1 MRSVSNI
8 VSNDFSVFWND
19 FFGSLKVAK
28 IDGEPWFNEKEVA
41 NMMKVTPS
49 KDMIDEV
56 DKVTLSS
63 GEFAIN
69 KHGVDTIIKNAQC
82 FEVGYFRKWI
92 DTEILP
98 FFRSNNEETEML
110 TYEDNVDY
118 LVFNKNGIPVTT
130 SRAIAKLVGKSNLE
144 ICCAIDEEINYLYNE
159 PCDSLDLRIII
170 NDFRKS
176 YYLNEDYEK
185 CSEYELGEMAA
196 MWLIPGYFKEYWAKI
211 IVSFEKMKMSIKANT
226 AKNMPKKGKLV
237 QVRKKSTR
245 KSNKYRKDF

>member
-1 MRSVSNI
+1 MCSVSNI

-19 FFGSLKVAK
+19 FFGSLKVVK
-28 IDGEPWFNEKEVA
+28 IDDEPWFNEKEVA

-49 KDMIDEV
+49 KDMIGEV

-63 GEFAIN
+63 GEVAIN
-69 KHGVDTIIKNAQC
+69 KHGVDAIIKNAQC
-82 FEVGYFRKWI
+82 FEVRYFTKWI

-98 FFRSNNEETEML
+98 FFHLNNEETEML
-110 TYEDNVDY
+110 TYEDNVDD
-118 LVFNKNGIPVTT
+118 LVFNKSGIPVTT
-130 SRAIAKLVGKSNLE
+130 SRAIAKLVGKSNFE

-176 YYLNEDYEK
+176 YYLNEDHEK

-196 MWLIPGYFKEYWAKI
+196 MWLIPGYFREHMAKI

-226 AKNMPKKGKLV
+226 V
-237 QVRKKSTR
+237 TR
-245 KSNKYRKDF
+245 TL